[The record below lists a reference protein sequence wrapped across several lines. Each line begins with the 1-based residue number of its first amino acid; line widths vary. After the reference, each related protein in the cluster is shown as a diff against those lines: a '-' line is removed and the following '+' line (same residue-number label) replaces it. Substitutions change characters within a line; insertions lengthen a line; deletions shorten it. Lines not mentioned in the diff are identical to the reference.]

1 MRASSRSTPSSLHLI
16 SSTTSCPTAVALWP
30 PAIPSA
36 MSTGPSNFTG
46 TPDSTG
52 EENSTRICSKCR
64 GRKALHHFVSYTGK
78 RSVQRCVSCRESD
91 AALRARKKLA
101 ESSPPSSLRPNIAV
115 TTFQSYSTS
124 PTTPSL
130 PPRIAPAGPREHREP
145 QYLRRGQNSQDPA
158 DVAELR
164 AERFTIQRRH
174 RAARRHGELPSDTPD
189 LSSMVRRRGD
199 GGDDG
204 DDDLSD
210 VDRIGMISE
219 SRYGY
224 TDSICRFSI
233 NATAAAP
240 VNHHCIID
248 IEPSLWAFHG
258 ATTRHETLTYPRA

>member
-1 MRASSRSTPSSLHLI
+1 
-16 SSTTSCPTAVALWP
+16 
-30 PAIPSA
+30 

-46 TPDSTG
+46 TPDGTG

-78 RSVQRCVSCRESD
+78 RSVQRCASCRESD

-101 ESSPPSSLRPNIAV
+101 ESSPPSSLRPNIVVGRLQQPSSTTSASSPSTQSNIAV
-115 TTFQSYSTS
+115 TPFQSYSTS

-130 PPRIAPAGPREHREP
+130 PPRIAPAGRREHREP

-233 NATAAAP
+233 NTTAAAP